1 MSEENK
7 INMVE
12 LLIGIKEDVS
22 VIKTKMSS
30 FEEAQER
37 DREFLSNKID
47 ILEAQHEEDKISLQK
62 KHQEDIKEITETLNE
77 KISSL
82 QEKVNSLQE
91 EVNSLKRQ
99 KDEEDA
105 KRWRAIV
112 KYFLTALGGILV
124 AKLPDILN
132 LLTQKG

>member
-7 INMVE
+7 INMLE

-47 ILEAQHEEDKISLQK
+47 ILEAQHEEDKIALQK
-62 KHQEDIKEITETLNE
+62 RHQEDIKEIKEELNE

-82 QEKVNSLQE
+82 QG
-91 EVNSLKRQ
+91 EVNSLKRL

-105 KRWRAIV
+105 KRWRAVV

>member
-37 DREFLSNKID
+37 DREVFIEK
-47 ILEAQHEEDKISLQK
+47 LEAQKAQHEEDKNTLQK
-62 KHQEDIKEITETLNE
+62 RHQEDIKELKETITEM
-77 KISSL
+77 K
-82 QEKVNSLQE
+82 E
-91 EVNSLKRQ
+91 EINSLKRQ

-105 KRWRAIV
+105 KRWRTVV
-112 KYFLTALGGILV
+112 KYFLTALGGIVV

>member
-47 ILEAQHEEDKISLQK
+47 ILENQHEEDKIALQK
-62 KHQEDIKEITETLNE
+62 RHQEDIKEISEAFNE
-77 KISSL
+77 KIS
-82 QEKVNSLQE
+82 SLQE

-132 LLTQKG
+132 LFTQKG

>member
-37 DREFLSNKID
+37 DREVFIEK
-47 ILEAQHEEDKISLQK
+47 LEAQKAQHEEDKNILQK
-62 KHQEDIKEITETLNE
+62 RHQEDIKELKESITEM
-77 KISSL
+77 K
-82 QEKVNSLQE
+82 E
-91 EVNSLKRQ
+91 EINSLKRK

-105 KRWRAIV
+105 KRWRTVV

>member
-37 DREFLSNKID
+37 DREVFIEK
-47 ILEAQHEEDKISLQK
+47 LEAQKAQHEEDKIALQK
-62 KHQEDIKEITETLNE
+62 RHQEDIKELKESITEM
-77 KISSL
+77 K
-82 QEKVNSLQE
+82 E
-91 EVNSLKRQ
+91 EINSLKRQ

-105 KRWRAIV
+105 KRWRTVV

>member
-47 ILEAQHEEDKISLQK
+47 ILEAQHEEDKIALQK
-62 KHQEDIKEITETLNE
+62 KHQEDIKEISEAFNE
-77 KISSL
+77 KIS
-82 QEKVNSLQE
+82 SLQE

-105 KRWRAIV
+105 KRWRAVV

>member
-47 ILEAQHEEDKISLQK
+47 ILEAQHEEDKIALQK
-62 KHQEDIKEITETLNE
+62 RHQEDIKEIKEELNE

-82 QEKVNSLQE
+82 QG
-91 EVNSLKRQ
+91 EVNSLKRL

-105 KRWRAIV
+105 KRWRAVV

>member
-7 INMVE
+7 INMLE

-47 ILEAQHEEDKISLQK
+47 TLEVQHEEDKIALQK
-62 KHQEDIKEITETLNE
+62 RHQEDIKEIKEELNE
-77 KISSL
+77 KISSM
-82 QEKVNSLQE
+82 QE

-105 KRWRAIV
+105 KRWRAVV

>member
-47 ILEAQHEEDKISLQK
+47 ILEAQHEEDKIALQK
-62 KHQEDIKEITETLNE
+62 RHQEDIKEISEALNE
-77 KISSL
+77 KIS
-82 QEKVNSLQE
+82 SLQE
-91 EVNSLKRQ
+91 EVNSLKRL

-105 KRWRAIV
+105 KRWRAVV

>member
-47 ILEAQHEEDKISLQK
+47 ILEAQHEEDKIALQK
-62 KHQEDIKEITETLNE
+62 RHQEDIKEISEAFNG
-77 KISSL
+77 KIS
-82 QEKVNSLQE
+82 SLQE
-91 EVNSLKRQ
+91 EVNSLKRL

-105 KRWRAIV
+105 KRWRAVV

>member
-7 INMVE
+7 INMLE

-47 ILEAQHEEDKISLQK
+47 ILEAQHEEDKIALQK
-62 KHQEDIKEITETLNE
+62 RHQEDIKEIKEELNE
-77 KISSL
+77 KISSM
-82 QEKVNSLQE
+82 QE
-91 EVNSLKRQ
+91 EVNSLKRL

-105 KRWRAIV
+105 KRWRAVV

>member
-47 ILEAQHEEDKISLQK
+47 MLEAQHEEDKIALQK
-62 KHQEDIKEITETLNE
+62 RHQEDIKEISEAFNE
-77 KISSL
+77 KIS
-82 QEKVNSLQE
+82 SLQE

-105 KRWRAIV
+105 KRWRAVV

>member
-47 ILEAQHEEDKISLQK
+47 ILEAQHEED
-62 KHQEDIKEITETLNE
+62 IKEISEAFNE
-77 KISSL
+77 KIS
-82 QEKVNSLQE
+82 SLQE
-91 EVNSLKRQ
+91 EVNSLKRL

-105 KRWRAIV
+105 KRWRAVV

>member
-47 ILEAQHEEDKISLQK
+47 ILEAQHEEDKIALQK
-62 KHQEDIKEITETLNE
+62 RHQEDIKEISEAFNE
-77 KISSL
+77 KIS
-82 QEKVNSLQE
+82 SLQE
-91 EVNSLKRQ
+91 EVNSLKRL

-105 KRWRAIV
+105 KRWRAVV
-112 KYFLTALGGILV
+112 KYFLTALGGIVV

-132 LLTQKG
+132 LLTQRG

>member
-47 ILEAQHEEDKISLQK
+47 ILESQHEEDKIALQK
-62 KHQEDIKEITETLNE
+62 RHQDDIKELKEIITEL
-77 KISSL
+77 K
-82 QEKVNSLQE
+82 E
-91 EVNSLKRQ
+91 EINSLKRQ

-105 KRWRAIV
+105 KRWRTVV
-112 KYFLTALGGILV
+112 KYFLTALGGIVV

>member
-47 ILEAQHEEDKISLQK
+47 ILEAQHEEDKIALQK
-62 KHQEDIKEITETLNE
+62 RHQEDIKEIKEELNE
-77 KISSL
+77 KISSM
-82 QEKVNSLQE
+82 QE
-91 EVNSLKRQ
+91 EVNSLKRL

-105 KRWRAIV
+105 KRWRAVV

>member
-47 ILEAQHEEDKISLQK
+47 ILEAQHEEDKIALQK
-62 KHQEDIKEITETLNE
+62 KHQEDIKEIKEELNE
-77 KISSL
+77 KISSM
-82 QEKVNSLQE
+82 QE

-105 KRWRAIV
+105 KRWRAVV

>member
-47 ILEAQHEEDKISLQK
+47 TLEAQHEEDKTTLQK
-62 KHQEDIKEITETLNE
+62 RHQEDIKEISEAFNE
-77 KISSL
+77 KIS
-82 QEKVNSLQE
+82 SLQE

>member
-47 ILEAQHEEDKISLQK
+47 ILEAQHEEDKIALQK
-62 KHQEDIKEITETLNE
+62 RHQEDIKEMSEAFNE

-82 QEKVNSLQE
+82 QE
-91 EVNSLKRQ
+91 EVNYLKRA

-105 KRWRAIV
+105 KRWRAVV

>member
-47 ILEAQHEEDKISLQK
+47 ILEAQHEEDKIALQK
-62 KHQEDIKEITETLNE
+62 RHQEDIKEISEAFNE

-82 QEKVNSLQE
+82 QE
-91 EVNSLKRQ
+91 EVNYLKRA

-105 KRWRAIV
+105 KRWRAVV

>member
-1 MSEENK
+1 MLEENK

-47 ILEAQHEEDKISLQK
+47 ILEAQHEEDKIALQK
-62 KHQEDIKEITETLNE
+62 RHQEDIKEIKEELNE

-82 QEKVNSLQE
+82 QG
-91 EVNSLKRQ
+91 EVNSLKRL

-105 KRWRAIV
+105 KRWRAVV

>member
-47 ILEAQHEEDKISLQK
+47 MLEAQHEEDKIALQK
-62 KHQEDIKEITETLNE
+62 RHQEDIKEISEAFNE
-77 KISSL
+77 KIS
-82 QEKVNSLQE
+82 SLQE
-91 EVNSLKRQ
+91 EVNSLKRL

-105 KRWRAIV
+105 KRWRAVV

>member
-47 ILEAQHEEDKISLQK
+47 ILEAQHEEDKMALQK
-62 KHQEDIKEITETLNE
+62 RHQDDIKELKEIITEL
-77 KISSL
+77 K
-82 QEKVNSLQE
+82 E
-91 EVNSLKRQ
+91 EINSLKRQ

-105 KRWRAIV
+105 KRWRTVV
-112 KYFLTALGGILV
+112 KYFLTALGGIVV

>member
-47 ILEAQHEEDKISLQK
+47 ILEAQHEEDKIALQK
-62 KHQEDIKEITETLNE
+62 RHQEDIKEISEALNE
-77 KISSL
+77 KIS
-82 QEKVNSLQE
+82 SLQE

>member
-47 ILEAQHEEDKISLQK
+47 ILEAQHKEDKISLQK
-62 KHQEDIKEITETLNE
+62 RHQEDIKEISEAFNE
-77 KISSL
+77 KIS
-82 QEKVNSLQE
+82 SLQE

-105 KRWRAIV
+105 KRWRAVV

>member
-47 ILEAQHEEDKISLQK
+47 ILEAQHEEDKIALQK
-62 KHQEDIKEITETLNE
+62 RHQEDIKEISEAFNE
-77 KISSL
+77 KIS
-82 QEKVNSLQE
+82 SLQE

-105 KRWRAIV
+105 KRWRAVV

>member
-47 ILEAQHEEDKISLQK
+47 TLESQHEEDKIALQK
-62 KHQEDIKEITETLNE
+62 RHQEDIKEIKEELNE
-77 KISSL
+77 KISSM
-82 QEKVNSLQE
+82 QE

-105 KRWRAIV
+105 KRWRAVV

>member
-7 INMVE
+7 INMLE

-47 ILEAQHEEDKISLQK
+47 ILEAQHEEDKIALQK
-62 KHQEDIKEITETLNE
+62 RHQEDIKEIKEELNE
-77 KISSL
+77 KISSM
-82 QEKVNSLQE
+82 QE

-105 KRWRAIV
+105 KRWRAVV

>member
-47 ILEAQHEEDKISLQK
+47 ILEAQHEEDKIALQK
-62 KHQEDIKEITETLNE
+62 RHQEDIKEISEAFNE
-77 KISSL
+77 KIS
-82 QEKVNSLQE
+82 SLQE
-91 EVNSLKRQ
+91 EVNSLKRL

-105 KRWRAIV
+105 KRWRAVV

>member
-37 DREFLSNKID
+37 DREVFIGKVEELK
-47 ILEAQHEEDKISLQK
+47 AQHEEDKISLQK
-62 KHQEDIKEITETLNE
+62 AHQEDIKELKETLN
-77 KISSL
+77 KRTS
-82 QEKVNSLQE
+82 SLQE
-91 EVNSLKRQ
+91 EVNYLKRL

-105 KRWRAIV
+105 KRWRAVV
-112 KYFLTALGGILV
+112 KYFLTALGGIVV

>member
-47 ILEAQHEEDKISLQK
+47 ILEAQHEEDKIALQK
-62 KHQEDIKEITETLNE
+62 RHQDDIKELKEIITEL
-77 KISSL
+77 K
-82 QEKVNSLQE
+82 E
-91 EVNSLKRQ
+91 EINSLKRQ

-105 KRWRAIV
+105 KRWRTVV
-112 KYFLTALGGILV
+112 KYFLTALGGIVV

>member
-47 ILEAQHEEDKISLQK
+47 ILEAQHEEDKIALQK
-62 KHQEDIKEITETLNE
+62 RHQEDIKEISEAFNE
-77 KISSL
+77 KIS
-82 QEKVNSLQE
+82 SLQE
-91 EVNSLKRQ
+91 EVNSLKRL

-105 KRWRAIV
+105 KRWRAVV

-132 LLTQKG
+132 LVTQKG

>member
-62 KHQEDIKEITETLNE
+62 RHQEDIKEISEAFNE
-77 KISSL
+77 KIS
-82 QEKVNSLQE
+82 SLQE

-105 KRWRAIV
+105 KRWRAVV

>member
-47 ILEAQHEEDKISLQK
+47 ILEAQHEEDKIALQK
-62 KHQEDIKEITETLNE
+62 RHQEDIKEINEAFNE
-77 KISSL
+77 KIS
-82 QEKVNSLQE
+82 SLQE

-105 KRWRAIV
+105 KRWRAVV

>member
-47 ILEAQHEEDKISLQK
+47 VLEAQHEEDKIALQK
-62 KHQEDIKEITETLNE
+62 RHQEDIKEISEAFNE
-77 KISSL
+77 KIS
-82 QEKVNSLQE
+82 SLQE